1 MRGVPVEVVR
11 KDIKNL
17 HLGVYPPTGRVR
29 VAVPLRLDDE
39 AVRLA
44 VISRLGWI
52 RRQQDGFERQD
63 RQSQRE
69 MITGES
75 HYYLGRRYR
84 LDVIEHDGSA
94 AVTLRNNTTLELR
107 VRPGTSRDKREA
119 VLHRWYR
126 HRLREQIPRLI
137 ATWEP
142 EIGVTVAKCGIK
154 KMKTRWGTCNTDA
167 RRIWLN
173 LELAKKP
180 ASCLEY
186 ILVHEM
192 VHLLERN
199 HNDRFR
205 AYMEAGRADQKYAGR
220 PTRGPTSF
228 GTVAPGQAGVIGR
241 RTFPPRRS
249 ALASSPDSQTAGA
262 RLRFREGQARGRAAP
277 GSGPMKSAEG

>member
-1 MRGVPVEVVR
+1 MTTKRHQIEVRGIQVDVVR

-17 HLGVYPPTGRVR
+17 HLGVYPPKGRVR

-52 RRQQDGFERQD
+52 RRQQNGFDKQD

-75 HYYLGRRYR
+75 HYVQGRRYR
-84 LDVIEHDGSA
+84 LDVIEHDGPGTVNLLSSK
-94 AVTLRNNTTLELR
+94 TLELR
-107 VRPGTSRDKREA
+107 VHAGMGRDQREA
-119 VLHRWYR
+119 LLHRWYR
-126 HRLREQIPRLI
+126 QRLRLRIPQLI
-137 ATWEP
+137 AQWEP
-142 EIGVTVAKCGIK
+142 EIGVTVAQWGIK
-154 KMKTRWGTCNTDA
+154 RMKTRWGTCNVDA

-192 VHLLERN
+192 VHLLERH
-199 HNDRFR
+199 HN
-205 AYMEAGRADQKYAGR
+205 E
-220 PTRGPTSF
+220 
-228 GTVAPGQAGVIGR
+228 
-241 RTFPPRRS
+241 
-249 ALASSPDSQTAGA
+249 
-262 RLRFREGQARGRAAP
+262 RFRELMDRLMPLWREYREELNRAPLAHE
-277 GSGPMKSAEG
+277 SWSY

>member
-1 MRGVPVEVVR
+1 MEVRGIPVEVVR

-52 RRQQDGFERQD
+52 RKRQRDFELQD
-63 RQSQRE
+63 RQSERE

-75 HYYLGRRYR
+75 HYVQGRRYR
-84 LDVIEHDGSA
+84 LDVIEHRGPATIS
-94 AVTLRNNTTLELR
+94 LPNNTTLELR
-107 VRPGTSRDKREA
+107 VRPDLDREQREA
-119 VLHRWYR
+119 VVLRWYR
-126 HRLREQIPRLI
+126 RLLREQIPELI
-137 ATWEP
+137 GKWEP
-142 EIGVTVAKCGIK
+142 VIGVRVGDWGIR
-154 KMKTRWGTCNTDA
+154 KMKTRWGTCNFSA

-180 ASCLEY
+180 QSCLEY

-192 VHLLERN
+192 VHLLERH

-205 AYMEAGRADQKYAGR
+205 EYMDRFMPQWRLHRKELARA
-220 PTRGPTSF
+220 P
-228 GTVAPGQAGVIGR
+228 
-241 RTFPPRRS
+241 
-249 ALASSPDSQTAGA
+249 LAHEDW
-262 RLRFREGQARGRAAP
+262 RY
-277 GSGPMKSAEG
+277 

>member
-1 MRGVPVEVVR
+1 MEVVR

-17 HLGVYPPTGRVR
+17 HLGVYPPKGRVR

-52 RRQQDGFERQD
+52 RRQQNGFEQQD

-75 HYYLGRRYR
+75 HYVQGRRYR
-84 LDVIEHDGSA
+84 LDVIEHDGPGTVS
-94 AVTLRNNTTLELR
+94 LLNTKTLELR
-107 VRPGTSRDKREA
+107 VRAGMGRDQREA

-126 HRLREQIPRLI
+126 QRLRQRIPQLI
-137 ATWEP
+137 AQWEP
-142 EIGVTVAKCGIK
+142 EIGVTVAQWGIK
-154 KMKTRWGTCNTDA
+154 RMKTRWGTCNVEA

-192 VHLLERN
+192 VHL
-199 HNDRFR
+199 
-205 AYMEAGRADQKYAGR
+205 AG
-220 PTRGPTSF
+220 TS
-228 GTVAPGQAGVIGR
+228 
-241 RTFPPRRS
+241 
-249 ALASSPDSQTAGA
+249 SQ
-262 RLRFREGQARGRAAP
+262 
-277 GSGPMKSAEG
+277 